1 MCWLKLVKSDWG
13 SFPFRLG
20 FLWEASYLIPHLQ
33 ATFLNIICLYV
44 ITMNII
50 SFILRKYSWYEGSY
64 SWNKYKWIWTKRN
77 RKKEER
83 WRQEHQLELAG
94 MQINK
99 IIQDREWT
107 MKEFHWGWS
116 NKDSSSVVATIN
128 YIVIILPGFS
138 ALSSPLL
145 KVKLAS
151 VAWIIVNSNHWLS
164 YVKAQS

>member
-1 MCWLKLVKSDWG
+1 
-13 SFPFRLG
+13 
-20 FLWEASYLIPHLQ
+20 
-33 ATFLNIICLYV
+33 
-44 ITMNII
+44 MNII
-50 SFILRKYSWYEGSY
+50 SFIFRKYLWYEGPY
-64 SWNKYKWIWTKRN
+64 SWNKCKWIWTKRN

-83 WRQEHQLELAG
+83 WRQEYQLELTG

-107 MKEFHWGWS
+107 KKGFHWGWS

-145 KVKLAS
+145 KVKLGW
-151 VAWIIVNSNHWLS
+151 VAWIIVNSNNWLS
-164 YVKAQS
+164 CKKPRVSHASSNFSRKRENSF